1 MLTTSPGYDT
11 MEAPTVQADSTSET
25 TPETTPKRAAVYVR
39 VSSDGQEDNA
49 SLDTQAAACR
59 RFAEERGFAVVAV
72 YRDVWAGAE
81 YRFRP
86 QLTAMRESI
95 RGGEL
100 DAVIAYAV
108 DRLSRDSTHLGVLYD
123 EAAHHGAAML
133 FVTEDFD
140 TSPSGKLL
148 RDVRA
153 YAAAIEREKIQERTS
168 RGKADRLSKGKL
180 PGSGF
185 APLGYKWAD
194 KERTRYVI
202 DEDTAPV
209 VRRIFDAIDQGQS
222 LRQLGRDL
230 DAEGIP
236 TPRRKPHWT
245 HASLRSIL
253 ENRSYI
259 GEAIANKER
268 HGRVSGKHV
277 FTPRPEEET
286 TRLPD
291 GLIPPL
297 ISRDQFERV
306 QRVLEYNAKHSR
318 RTTAFPDAFLLRAGF
333 VVCGYCGEAVHTR
346 VHHNK
351 GRRKSPYL
359 FYTTTGENGPKGHCG
374 RKFSIM
380 APTLDAAV
388 WSRVEVLRDR
398 PEAVLDELGQL
409 ARNEGAGKPDLKAVD
424 QRIAKVTKA
433 QENAARAVLMLD
445 NDDAAAPVVAKLKA
459 LAAELQQLQA
469 DRADIASA
477 RDEWEAR
484 QGHLRELMAWI
495 ERTRRKVEVFATPI
509 LTPEEV
515 AGMRAAGL
523 TLSDDDAAFLTTQM
537 GGPPGDVDLAL
548 LRTAQRAAKLERE
561 EHPPSYQQKREWL
574 AALGI
579 KVRLYDRERTPR
591 YEIDA
596 AITLDGVVTDSPT
609 GRN

>member
-1 MLTTSPGYDT
+1 MHPDFTPTPSPAT
-11 MEAPTVQADSTSET
+11 NAPATLGP
-25 TPETTPKRAAVYVR
+25 TPIGPLAPMPTPKPRAVIYIR
-39 VSSDGQEDNA
+39 VSSDLQEGNA

-59 RFAEERGFAVVAV
+59 KYAEDRGYSVVGV
-72 YRDVWAGAE
+72 YRDVWSGAE

-95 RGGEL
+95 RRGEV

-123 EAAHHGAAML
+123 EAEHHGAAML

-140 TSPSGKLL
+140 TSPAGKLL

-153 YAAAIEREKIQERTS
+153 YAAAIEREKIVERTS
-168 RGKADRLSKGKL
+168 RGKADRLNKGKL
-180 PGSGF
+180 PGTGF
-185 APLGYKWAD
+185 VPLGYQWAD
-194 KERTRYVI
+194 KERTRYVV

-230 DAEGIP
+230 DAAGIP
-236 TPRRKPHWT
+236 TPRRKARWT
-245 HASLRSIL
+245 HASLHSIL
-253 ENRSYI
+253 ENRGYI
-259 GEAIANKER
+259 GEAVANKER
-268 HGRVSGKHV
+268 HRRLNGKHV

-286 TRLPD
+286 IRLPD

-318 RTTAFPDAFLLRAGF
+318 RTTAFPEAFLLRAGF
-333 VVCGYCGEAVHTR
+333 VMCGYCGEAVHTR
-346 VHHNK
+346 IHHRK
-351 GRRKSPYL
+351 GRRGSPYL
-359 FYTTTGENGPKGHCG
+359 FYMTTSQNGPQGQCG

-388 WSRVEVLRDR
+388 WSRVEALRDR
-398 PEAVLDELGQL
+398 PEAVLEELGQL

-424 QRIAKVTKA
+424 QRIAKVQKE
-433 QENAARAVLMLD
+433 QENAARAVLALD
-445 NDDAAAPVVAKLKA
+445 NDEAAAPVVTKLKA
-459 LAAELQQLQA
+459 LAAELSQLQA
-469 DRADIASA
+469 DRVSIVEQ

-495 ERTRRKVEVFATPI
+495 ER
-509 LTPEEV
+509 
-515 AGMRAAGL
+515 MRAALAGAGVEALDEGDAELL
-523 TLSDDDAAFLTTQM
+523 TVASVAGQVVRQEN
-537 GGPPGDVDLAL
+537 PP
-548 LRTAQRAAKLERE
+548 T
-561 EHPPSYQQKREWL
+561 YQQKREWL

-579 KVRLYDRERTPR
+579 KVRLYDRDRKPR

-596 AITLDGVVTDSPT
+596 AITLDSVVTDSPT